1 MGIWHLNPSKNN
13 YSKRNYPVLR
23 DIVRTLKKGYSYI
36 LWKAVI
42 RRPCYIF
49 SLSSDLTLYSH
60 LHPVPRI
67 TYLLLDMDP
76 TSVPVQT
83 WGQSSYCLQLWS
95 TDLLSFPVG
104 PRYLSTRTFS
114 LVNFKILNMNLKI
127 YLKSLSCWTWVMG
140 IRVLFY
146 VRFFIFHNERLQKQT
161 M

>member
-13 YSKRNYPVLR
+13 CSKWNYTSVKR
-23 DIVRTLKKGYSYI
+23 YCQDLKKRLLEYI

-60 LHPVPRI
+60 LHPIPRI
-67 TYLLLDMDP
+67 TYLLSDTDP

-83 WGQSSYCLQLWS
+83 WGQSFYCLQLWS

-104 PRYLSTRTFS
+104 PRYLSTRTFT
-114 LVNFKILNMNLKI
+114 LVNFKILNVNLKI
-127 YLKSLSCWTWVMG
+127 YLKYLSCWIRVMG
-140 IRVLFY
+140 I
-146 VRFFIFHNERLQKQT
+146 ISHNF